1 MAVTP
6 KGGKLVT
13 VKRRRLFIAAA
24 AAALVSGSVA
34 FAAPAAADCPSGT
47 VPTRFP
53 GVCTA
58 GQSGGQIP
66 QAVGPTD
73 ITTNIQPNQ
82 IPTMNGI
89 PCNLWH
95 SVTCWAMAQNGG

>member
-1 MAVTP
+1 M
-6 KGGKLVT
+6 T
-13 VKRRRLFIAAA
+13 VKRLLIGACAV
-24 AAALVSGSVA
+24 ALTSGSLA
-34 FAAPAAADCPSGT
+34 LAAPASADCPYGT
-47 VPTRFP
+47 VPSRYP
-53 GVCTA
+53 GVCTS

-66 QAVGPTD
+66 QAIGPD
-73 ITTNIQPNQ
+73 NVTTNIQPNQ

>member
-1 MAVTP
+1 
-6 KGGKLVT
+6 VT
-13 VKRRRLFIAAA
+13 VKRLLIGAGAVV
-24 AAALVSGSVA
+24 LTSGSLV
-34 FAAPAAADCPSGT
+34 FAAPASADCPNGT

-58 GQSGGQIP
+58 GQSGGQQIP
-66 QAVGPTD
+66 QAIGPSD
-73 ITTNIQPNQ
+73 VTTNFQPNQ

-95 SVTCWAMAQNGG
+95 ANTCWAMAQNGG

>member
-1 MAVTP
+1 
-6 KGGKLVT
+6 VT
-13 VKRRRLFIAAA
+13 VKRRRIFIAAA

-34 FAAPAAADCPSGT
+34 FAAPASADCPNGT

-53 GVCTA
+53 GVCVA
-58 GQSGGQIP
+58 GQSGGQQIP
-66 QAVGPTD
+66 QAIGPSD
-73 ITTNIQPNQ
+73 VTTNFQPNQ

>member
-1 MAVTP
+1 M
-6 KGGKLVT
+6 T
-13 VKRRRLFIAAA
+13 VKRRRIFIAAS

-34 FAAPAAADCPSGT
+34 FAAPAAADCPAGT

-53 GVCTA
+53 GVCVA

-66 QAVGPTD
+66 QAIGPSD
-73 ITTNIQPNQ
+73 VTTNFQPNQ

-89 PCNLWH
+89 PCNLNH
-95 SVTCWAMAQNGG
+95 SVTCWGMAQNGG